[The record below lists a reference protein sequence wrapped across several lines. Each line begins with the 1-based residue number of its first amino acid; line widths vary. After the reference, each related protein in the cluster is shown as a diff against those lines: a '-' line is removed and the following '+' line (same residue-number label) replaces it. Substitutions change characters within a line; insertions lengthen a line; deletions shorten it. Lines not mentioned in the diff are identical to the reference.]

1 LVYESNGLLFYTY
14 YVFLHVKFSLISSL
28 KLLFMNV
35 VKRLLASA
43 LFMLVTFLALAQ
55 GKPISGKILA
65 DDGAPLAGVTVRVK
79 GTTRSTQTDASGN
92 YTISAKEGD
101 VLQFTYVGYDMRE
114 AKVGSSGTVDVRLAR
129 SENTLETVT
138 VAMDIKR
145 NPKELG
151 FSVQKVAGAEIA
163 ETNRE
168 NFVNSLQGRV
178 AGATIT
184 PTSGMAGAG
193 TQIVLRGFNSLALD
207 NSPLFVIDGIIV
219 DNQTVNET
227 SNGGSALGLA
237 SDRANRSNDYT
248 NRMADI
254 NPNDIESITVL
265 KGPEATALYG
275 SQASSGAIVITT
287 KKAQATGKLGIS
299 YDNAFRVSKLTRF
312 PSTMDI
318 YSSGTNG
325 QPIGLL
331 NSGSGTY
338 FGPAY
343 AGDVTRYDNIHNF
356 FRTGFAQTHN
366 LSLEYG
372 IKNASFRFSGSL
384 FNQQSPVPTNTYNR
398 YNARISNTTKIGK
411 YVDISPAIS
420 FIRSVNEKPLRG
432 ASGYMLNL
440 LIWPVTDD
448 VRDYQDADGNKKTLI
463 SSTPNSE
470 LDNPFFNVYKN
481 RSEDETDRYIGTF
494 GINVNPVSW
503 MTLSGRFG
511 YDTYRQ
517 VGYTRFHPL
526 SFYVSRAQG
535 GYQDNY
541 YRDYAGYNH
550 TVSATFRKKVGSFDG
565 RLLVGNMWQD
575 YRTDQYA
582 VSGSGVIDSIGA
594 IGANLNKMF
603 KNGVVVTDANY
614 FQLTGNGSDSNSTKA
629 TTRVRLNRARF
640 GDYNYVE
647 SRQAAYFG
655 EFTLGWKSAI
665 FLTYSHRFE
674 ESSIFPKDF
683 RNYNYPAASMSI
695 MLSDLFPG
703 LKTKTL
709 SFWKIRGSL
718 ASTARASLP
727 YQNQAVFNQNT
738 GSGGGYYYGFTNSNP
753 LLKPERQQTFEV
765 GTEMRFFNSRF
776 NIDAT
781 FYNTKNTDQIVENF
795 RSSYGTGYVLNTLN
809 VGSTR
814 NKGVEIALDGNVIQ
828 QKDLRWNTRFNFNH
842 MWNKVLSLP
851 SNVPEFY
858 NSDTWLYGN
867 ARNGLVTGGPTTSIT
882 AYGYQRNN
890 NGDILIS
897 PSTGLPLVDANF
909 KVRGDRS
916 PDFTLGWVNSVS
928 WKNLRFSMLWDFK
941 VGGDI
946 FNATDMYLTLQ
957 GKSKRTQ
964 DRMTP
969 RIVKGVLADGLQ
981 NTDNPTPNNIAVI
994 PFYNQTYF
1002 TGMPE
1007 EEFIEHH
1014 VNWARLRDVTLNYT
1028 FGNQKLRYLRYFKS
1042 LSVFVTGNDL
1052 LLFTNYSGADPA
1064 ANANTAG
1071 TRGVGA
1077 FGFDYGNMP
1086 TPISVNFGIKA
1097 NF

>member
-1 LVYESNGLLFYTY
+1 
-14 YVFLHVKFSLISSL
+14 
-28 KLLFMNV
+28 MNV
-35 VKRLLASA
+35 VKRLLASM
-43 LFMLVTFLALAQ
+43 LFLLVTYLALAQ
-55 GKPISGKILA
+55 SKPISGRITG
-65 DDGAPLAGVTVRVK
+65 DDGTPLAGVTVRVK
-79 GTTRSTQTDASGN
+79 GTSRIVQTDNSGN
-92 YTISAKEGD
+92 FTINAQQGD
-101 VLQFTYVGYDMRE
+101 VLQFSFVGFDLRE
-114 AKVGSSGTVDVRLAR
+114 VKVGTSSNVDARLNR
-129 SENTLETVT
+129 NSTTLEEVT

-151 FSVQKVAGAEIA
+151 YSVQKVSGAEIA
-163 ETNRE
+163 ETQRE
-168 NFVNSLQGRV
+168 NFINSLQGRI

-287 KKAQATGKLGIS
+287 KKAQATGKVALS

-325 QPIGLL
+325 VATPLL

-338 FGPAY
+338 FGPVY
-343 AGDVTRYDNIHNF
+343 AGDVQRYDNIHNF

-366 LSLEYG
+366 LSAEYG
-372 IKNASFRFSGSL
+372 VKNASFRFSGSL
-384 FNQQSPVPTNTYNR
+384 FNQESPVPTNTYKK

-420 FIRSVNEKPLRG
+420 FIKSINDKPLRG

-440 LIWPVTDD
+440 LIWPVTDNVQIYED
-448 VRDYQDADGNKKTLI
+448 PDGNKKPLI
-463 SSTPNSE
+463 SSSPNSE
-470 LDNPFFNVYKN
+470 LDNPFFNVNKN
-481 RSEDETDRYIGTF
+481 RSSDETNRYIATF

-503 MTLSGRFG
+503 VTLSGRFG
-511 YDTYRQ
+511 YDHYRQ
-517 VGYTRFHPL
+517 VGYTRFHPM
-526 SFYVSRAQG
+526 SFYTSRAQG

-541 YRDYAGYNH
+541 YRDYTGYNH
-550 TVSATFRKKVGSFDG
+550 TITATFKKKIGNFNG

-582 VSGSGVIDSIGA
+582 VSGSGVIDSIGSF
-594 IGANLNKMF
+594 GANLNKMF

-614 FQLTGNGSDSNSTKA
+614 VQLTGNGSDSSSTKP

-655 EFTLGWKSAI
+655 EATLGWKSAI

-674 ESSIFPKDF
+674 GSSIFPKDF
-683 RNYNYPAASMSI
+683 RNYNYPAGNLSV
-695 MLSDLFPG
+695 MLTDLIPS
-703 LKTKTL
+703 LKSKTIAY
-709 SFWKIRGSL
+709 WKLRGSL

-727 YQNQAVFNQNT
+727 YQNQAVFNTNT
-738 GSGGGYYYGFTNSNP
+738 GSGGGFYYGFTNSNP
-753 LLKPERQQTFEV
+753 LLRPERQKTFEI
-765 GTEMRFFNSRF
+765 GTEFRLFNSRF
-776 NIDAT
+776 NVDAT

-814 NKGVEIALDGNVIQ
+814 NKGVEIALDATLIQ
-828 QKDLRWNTRFNFNH
+828 NKDLRWNTRFNFNH
-842 MWNKVLSLP
+842 MWNEVLSLP
-851 SNVPEFY
+851 DNVPEFY

-867 ARNGLVTGGPTTSIT
+867 ARNGLIKGGPTTSIT
-882 AYGYQRNN
+882 SYGYQRNEK
-890 NGDILIS
+890 GDILIS
-897 PSTGLPLVDANF
+897 PTTGLPLIESIF
-909 KVRGDRS
+909 KVRGDRN
-916 PDFTLGWVNSVS
+916 PDFTLGWVNGIN
-928 WKNLRFSMLWDFK
+928 WRNLRFSMLWDLK
-941 VGGDI
+941 VGGDV

-957 GKSKRTQ
+957 GKSKRTE
-964 DRMTP
+964 DRMSP

-981 NTDNPTPNNIAVI
+981 NTSTPTPNNISVI
-994 PFYNQTYF
+994 PYYNQTYF
-1002 TGMPE
+1002 TSMPE
-1007 EEFIEHH
+1007 EEFIEHN
-1014 VNWARLRDVTLNYT
+1014 VNWLRLRDISVNYT
-1028 FGNQKLRYLRYFKS
+1028 FTRKNLTYLRYVKS
-1042 LSVFVTGNDL
+1042 LSVFITGNDL
-1052 LLFTNYSGADPA
+1052 LLFSNYSGADPS

-1077 FGFDYGNMP
+1077 FGFDYGSMP
-1086 TPISVNFGIKA
+1086 TPISMNFGIKA

>member
-1 LVYESNGLLFYTY
+1 MVSGIDRLRFYAD

-79 GTTRSTQTDASGN
+79 GTNRSTQTDASGN
-92 YTISAKEGD
+92 YTITAQPGE
-101 VLQFTYVGYDMRE
+101 VLQFTFVGFEMRE
-114 AKVGSSGTVDVRLAR
+114 AKVGSSSTLNEKLYR
-129 SENTLETVT
+129 SETTLETVT
-138 VAMDIKR
+138 VAMDMKR

-151 FSVQKVAGAEIA
+151 VATQSVKGSELA
-163 ETNRE
+163 ETQRE
-168 NFVNSLQGRV
+168 NFINGLQGRI

-254 NPNDIESITVL
+254 NPNDIETITVL

-275 SQASSGAIVITT
+275 SQASSGAIIITT
-287 KKAQATGKLGIS
+287 KKAQATGKVAIS

-312 PSTMDI
+312 PATMDI

-325 QPIGLL
+325 SPIALL

-343 AGDVTRYDNIHNF
+343 AGDVNRYDNLHNF
-356 FRTGFAQTHN
+356 FQTGFAQTHN
-366 LSLEYG
+366 LSAEYG
-372 IKNASFRFSGSL
+372 VKNASFRFSGSL
-384 FNQQSPVPTNTYNR
+384 FDQQSPVPTNTYKR

-411 YVDISPAIS
+411 YVDISPSLS
-420 FIRSVNEKPLRG
+420 FIKSINDKPLRG

-448 VRDYQDADGNKKTLI
+448 IRVYEDPDGNKKPLI
-463 SSTPNSE
+463 SSSPNSE

-481 RSEDETDRYIGTF
+481 RSSDETNRYIGTF
-494 GINVNPVSW
+494 GININPVSW
-503 MTLSGRFG
+503 VTVSGRFG

-517 VGYTRFHPL
+517 VGYTRFHPM

-541 YRDYAGYNH
+541 YRDYSGYNH
-550 TVSATFRKKVGSFDG
+550 TVTATFKKKVGDFAA

-582 VSGSGVIDSIGA
+582 VSGSGVIDSIGS
-594 IGANLNKMF
+594 IGTNLNKMF

-614 FQLTGNGSDSNSTKA
+614 EQLTGNGSDSSSTKA

-655 EFTLGWKSAI
+655 EFSIGWKSAI

-683 RNYNYPAASMSI
+683 RNYNYPAANMSI
-695 MLSDLFPG
+695 MLTDLLPA
-703 LKTKTL
+703 LKTQTL
-709 SFWKIRGSL
+709 SYWKLRGSL

-738 GSGGGYYYGFTNSNP
+738 GSGGGFYYGFTNSNP
-753 LLKPERQQTFEV
+753 LLRPERQRTFEF
-765 GTEMRFFNSRF
+765 GTEVRLFNSRF
-776 NIDAT
+776 NVDAT
-781 FYNTKNTDQIVENF
+781 YYNTKNTDQIVENF

-814 NKGVEIALDGNVIQ
+814 NKGVEIALDATIIQ
-828 QKDLRWNTRFNFNH
+828 KKDIRWNTRLNFNH
-842 MWNKVLSLP
+842 MWNQVLTLP
-851 SNVPEFY
+851 DNVPEFY

-867 ARNGLVTGGPTTSIT
+867 ARNGLVRGGPTTSIT
-882 AYGYQRNN
+882 SYGYQRNN
-890 NGDILIS
+890 NGQILIS
-897 PSTGLPLVDANF
+897 PASGLPLVDASF
-909 KVRGDRS
+909 KVRGDRN
-916 PDFTLGWVNSVS
+916 PDFTLGWINSVN
-928 WKNLRFSMLWDFK
+928 WKNLRFSMLWDLK

-957 GKSKRTQ
+957 GKSKRTE

-969 RIVKGVLADGLQ
+969 IIVQGVLSDGLQ
-981 NTDNPTPNNIAVI
+981 NTTNPTPNNIAVI
-994 PFYNQTYF
+994 PYYNQTYY
-1002 TGMPE
+1002 TSMPE
-1007 EEFIEHH
+1007 EEFIEHNI
-1014 VNWARLRDVTLNYT
+1014 NWLRLRDITVNYT
-1028 FGNQKLRYLRYFKS
+1028 FPQKNLTYLRYFKS

-1052 LLFTNYSGADPA
+1052 LLFTNYSGADPS

-1077 FGFDYGNMP
+1077 FGFDYGSMP
-1086 TPISVNFGIKA
+1086 TPVSMNFGIKA